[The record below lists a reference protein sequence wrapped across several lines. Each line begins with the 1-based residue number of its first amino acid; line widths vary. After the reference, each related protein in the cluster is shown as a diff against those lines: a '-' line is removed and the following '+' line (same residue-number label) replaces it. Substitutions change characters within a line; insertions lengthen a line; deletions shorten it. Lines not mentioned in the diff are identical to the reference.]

1 MEAPMVTQSYMRA
14 IFGLSF
20 ALVLLIATSLAQDQT
35 EAVDGAAA
43 YKKRCAMCHGPEG
56 KGFKALK
63 TPDFTS
69 PEWQAAHS
77 DEAITEVVKNGKK
90 GTAMPALGSKMT
102 EDEIKAV
109 VAHVRTFNTEKK

>member
-1 MEAPMVTQSYMRA
+1 MVKKSLARLVL
-14 IFGLSF
+14 GLSLALFIF
-20 ALVLLIATSLAQDQT
+20 AGAALSQGGT

-69 PEWQAAHS
+69 SEWQAS
-77 DEAITEVVKNGKK
+77 LTDEAITEIIENGKK

-109 VAHVRTFNTEKK
+109 VAHVRTFNSEKK

>member
-1 MEAPMVTQSYMRA
+1 MVTKSVARV
-14 IFGLSF
+14 
-20 ALVLLIATSLAQDQT
+20 VLGVSLALFLFTTVILAQGET
-35 EAVDGAAA
+35 EAVDGAAV

-69 PEWQAAHS
+69 PEWQAS
-77 DEAITEVVKNGKK
+77 RTDEEITEIIKNGKK

-109 VAHVRTFNTEKK
+109 VAHVRSFNGEKK